1 MVPSTLSDIVMKLL
15 AKNAEDRYQSAG
27 GLKADLEACRTQFQ
41 THGTIDNLQIAS
53 RDFSS
58 VLSISEKLYGRK
70 EEIENL
76 ISAFERIRNKQP
88 ELILVGGYSGI
99 GKTRLI
105 NEIDKPVSAANG
117 YFASGKFDQ
126 YNRDTPYSAISQ
138 ALGSLTRQLLSESDT
153 NISKWRTV
161 ILDALQGD
169 GQVLIDVIPELEL
182 LIGKQKPVLKLGL
195 NETNTRFSQLFQQFL
210 LALTGSGH
218 PLVLFIDDLQWTD
231 SGSFDLLHK
240 TLTNPLLRN
249 LLLLGAFRDN
259 EVSPSHPLMLFLEK
273 TEKESQGRTSII
285 TLKELDRKQ
294 VNQFVADTL
303 RLAPEHTHEL
313 TGLIMKK
320 TQGNPFFIKQF
331 IKKLAEENLFFFDT
345 ATSVWRWNTDSI
357 SGMNVTDNVVD
368 LMVGKIQKLSD
379 ETKHILQLA
388 SCIGNSFDIK
398 TLSIIAVE
406 PENTLSDTLWE
417 LVKEGFINP
426 RNKWNKH
433 AKDALWKE
441 LGFDESS
448 GYDLFHFQHDRI
460 QQAAYS
466 LIPEADRKKTH
477 LKIGRLLL
485 EKYRDSTRQEYLFDM
500 LKHLNFSLDLIS
512 RSDEKLQI
520 AKLNLQAGEKAKRSN
535 AYQPALIFF
544 TAGMDLLQQEKSYEL
559 NNSLLLARSE
569 TEYLCGNYQA
579 SEKLFDQALQNAQTH
594 IEKATVLAGKMSLYE
609 NTNRQEEAIKIA
621 LDGLRYVGIKLPE
634 KPGTVSILLELM
646 KAKYYLYNKSPDK
659 LKENKNMDSPEL
671 LIAMKILTNLWGP
684 AYLYNQNLL
693 ALAILNM
700 VILSTRYGNCPESAL
715 AYAFY
720 GFVCCAQLK
729 DYQNGL
735 QFAQLGMWL
744 NEKFD
749 HKALRSK
756 VNVIYAGCV
765 AHWTTKYGDLLD
777 TLAKAHEVG
786 VESNDLIYASY
797 AFSFHGKTKFFK
809 GDNLIDNRNLVDK
822 YLHFCRQIMFPL
834 NINYMMTLARAHYD
848 LTDTKPD
855 PLLFLDSADAETHLI
870 QMNELAA
877 KDGTYLFVTCHHV
890 YQGMVRYHLG
900 QFENAVEHFRI
911 AKKTMESVLGLSD
924 EIMYNFYFSMS
935 LLAMKTTGKE
945 ISFGE
950 RRFIKA
956 SISHL
961 KKLSV
966 TCPENFQAQYALL
979 MAEWAHADGQQ
990 TKATRYYAKARH
1002 TAAETGYINF
1012 LSLALERSA
1021 RHYAAIGIQDLSDF
1035 FILEAH
1041 STNKAWGA
1049 EAVNKQLKKDFP
1061 SIDFAES
1068 MNAPNLQQ
1076 PGGEIADSSSFAL
1089 DLQSIFKASTTI
1101 SGEIVFEKLVE
1112 KLLKIIVENAGAQ
1125 KVFLILND
1133 QGKLKAEAIA
1143 NYEQEA
1149 VQLLNSKPL
1158 EEIDDMAHSVVQLV
1172 FHTGDT
1178 VIINDAGTDK
1188 RFAKDA
1194 YIQQQ
1199 KTKSILC
1206 LPIKQYG
1213 KTLALLYLENNIASG
1228 AFTPARLEL
1237 LNLLSGQ
1244 IAISLENSL
1253 LYENLEQKVADRTET
1268 IEQQKKEIE
1277 TEKEKSETLLLN
1289 ILPYEIAEELKH
1301 TGSYKPR
1308 KYENVTIMFADFEN
1322 FTKLSEKIS
1331 TEELVDMIDHCYKGF
1346 DVITSK
1352 YHVEKIKTIG
1362 DAYMCVSGLPVEN
1375 PEHATNAVNAGLEIL
1390 QFIDTFNQERAAK
1403 NLPYCRIRIGIHSGP
1418 VAAGVVGSKKFA
1430 YDIWGDS
1437 VNVASRLESAGEG
1450 GKINMSSSTYEIIK
1464 DHFNCT
1470 YRGKINIKNKGEIDM
1485 YFIS

>member
-1 MVPSTLSDIVMKLL
+1 M
-15 AKNAEDRYQSAG
+15 
-27 GLKADLEACRTQFQ
+27 
-41 THGTIDNLQIAS
+41 
-53 RDFSS
+53 
-58 VLSISEKLYGRK
+58 LSISEKLYGRK
-70 EEIENL
+70 EEIETL
-76 ISAFERIRNKQP
+76 IAAFERIRNKQP
-88 ELILVGGYSGI
+88 ELILVAGYSGI

-105 NEIDKPVSAANG
+105 NEIDKPVSAENG

-138 ALGSLTRQLLSESDT
+138 AFGSLTRQLLSESDT
-153 NISKWRTV
+153 NISQWRTV

-182 LIGKQKPVLKLGL
+182 LIGKQNPVLKLGL
-195 NETNTRFSQLFQQFL
+195 KETNTRFSLLFQQFL
-210 LALTGSGH
+210 QALTGGGH
-218 PLVLFIDDLQWTD
+218 PLVIFIDDLQWTD

-249 LLLLGAFRDN
+249 LLLLGAYRDI
-259 EVSPSHPLMLFLEK
+259 EVNPSHPLMLFLEK
-273 TEKESQGRTSII
+273 TEKEVPGLTNII

-294 VNQFVADTL
+294 VNEFIADTL
-303 RLAPEHTHEL
+303 RLAHEHTHEL

-331 IKKLAEENLFFFDT
+331 IKKLAEENLFYFDT
-345 ATSVWRWNTDSI
+345 STSTWRWNSESI

-398 TLSIIAVE
+398 TLSIISVE
-406 PENTLSDTLWE
+406 PENALSNTLWE

-433 AKDALWKE
+433 AKDTLWKE
-441 LGFDESS
+441 LGFDESY

-466 LIPEADRKKTH
+466 LIQEGDRKKTH

-485 EKYRDSTRQEYLFDM
+485 EKYRDASRQEYLFDM
-500 LKHLNFSLDLIS
+500 LKHLNFSFDLIS
-512 RSDEKLQI
+512 RSDEKLQL
-520 AKLNLQAGEKAKRSN
+520 AQLNLQAGEKAKRSN

-544 TAGMDLLQQEKSYEL
+544 TTGMDLLMNEKAYEL
-559 NNSLLLARSE
+559 YNSLLLARSE

-579 SEKLFDQALQNAQTH
+579 SEKLFDKALQNAQTP

-609 NTNRQEEAIKIA
+609 NTNRQVEAIKIA

-634 KPGTVSILLELM
+634 KPGTLSILLELM
-646 KAKYYLYNKSPDK
+646 KAKYYLYKKTTDK

-700 VILSTRYGNCPESAL
+700 VILSARYGNCPESAL

-729 DYQNGL
+729 DYKNGL
-735 QFAQLGMWL
+735 QFVELGMWL

-749 HKALRSK
+749 DKTLRSK
-756 VNVIYAGCV
+756 VYVIYGGCV
-765 AHWTTKYGDLLD
+765 AHWTVKYGDLLD
-777 TLAKAHEVG
+777 KLYKAHEVG
-786 VESNDLIYASY
+786 LESNDLIYASY
-797 AFSFHGKTKFFK
+797 AFSFHGKTKLFK
-809 GDNLIDNRNLVDK
+809 GENLVENRKLIDK
-822 YLHFCRQIMFPL
+822 YLHFCRQIMYPL
-834 NINYMMTLARAHYD
+834 NIQYMMTLARIHYD
-848 LTDTKPD
+848 LTDTPPD
-855 PLLFLDSADAETHLI
+855 PLIFLDSADAETHLQ
-870 QMNELAA
+870 QMNELAE
-877 KDGTYLFVTCHHV
+877 KDGTYLFVTTHHL
-890 YQGMVRYHLG
+890 YQGMVCYHLC
-900 QFENAVEHFRI
+900 QFEKAANHLRI
-911 AKKTMESVLGLSD
+911 AKKTIASLLGLSD

-935 LLAMKTTGKE
+935 LLAIKTGGGE

-950 RRFIKA
+950 RRFIK
-956 SISHL
+956 SNISHF

-966 TCPENFQAQYALL
+966 MCPENFLAQYQLL
-979 MAEWAHADGQQ
+979 MGEWAKADGQQ
-990 TKATRYYAKARH
+990 AKAERYFSEARH
-1002 TAAETGYINF
+1002 TAADTGYNNF
-1012 LSLALERSA
+1012 LSLALERSS
-1021 RHYAAIGIQDLSDF
+1021 RYYTSQGLHDLANF
-1035 FILEAH
+1035 FIREAYA
-1041 STNKAWGA
+1041 TNKIWGA
-1049 EAVNKQLKKDFP
+1049 QAINKQLKQEFP
-1061 SIDFAES
+1061 SVDFSEK
-1068 MNAPNLQQ
+1068 MTAPNLQQ
-1076 PGGEIADSSSFAL
+1076 PDKQVVDTSSFAL

-1158 EEIDDMAHSVVQLV
+1158 EEIDNMAHSVVQLV
-1172 FHTGDT
+1172 FHTGET
-1178 VIINDAGTDK
+1178 IILNDAGTDT
-1188 RFAKDA
+1188 RFAKDT
-1194 YIQQQ
+1194 YIQKQ

-1244 IAISLENSL
+1244 IDISLENSL

-1322 FTKLSEKIS
+1322 FTQLSEKIS

-1346 DVITSK
+1346 DIITSK

-1375 PEHATNAVNAGLEIL
+1375 PVHAVNAVNAGLEIL
-1390 QFIDTFNQERAAK
+1390 QFVDTFNQERAAK

-1450 GKINMSSSTYEIIK
+1450 GK
-1464 DHFNCT
+1464 
-1470 YRGKINIKNKGEIDM
+1470 
-1485 YFIS
+1485 